1 MATVEEMNMVVA
13 KFIEDLW
20 TAIRLFHNYKNDC
33 PEWVMWVELS
43 DKEKEMFMKWILD
56 VDLIDKIYE
65 IGHDMA
71 LVDLLENKTN

>member
-1 MATVEEMNMVVA
+1 
-13 KFIEDLW
+13 LR

-71 LVDLLENKTN
+71 LVDLLENKRN